1 MGAHVGCAQKQS
13 KRPRHEVADIF
24 RVHGEAYRSRH
35 VLTPE
40 QGKAMWAIKSCRT
53 AVLGGHMDKCVD
65 CDHKRP
71 SYNTCHN
78 RHCPKCQA
86 LAAAKWLKRRMDRIL
101 PVHYFHVVF
110 TLPGELR
117 TLGMRNQRMLYELL
131 LRTAADTLLTLGRD
145 PERYGAL
152 LGVTTVLH
160 TWTRDLKFHPHV
172 HCIVTG
178 GGLSV
183 DDTDWVDADPDF
195 LFPVNVMGQL
205 FRGKF
210 LDALARVHEQG
221 ELVLP
226 RELSPPGAFDEMRGR
241 LYRKSWVVYAK
252 RPFAGPKQVFSYL
265 GRYTHRVG
273 ISNHRLLDVN
283 DDTVTIATRD
293 GKSATMSPEVFIGRF
308 LQHILPK
315 GFGKVRHYGLM
326 ASANVK
332 RRLETA
338 RRLLAERQPPPDYS
352 DMGGEDLLGDWKSF
366 LQRLTGIDLNVCP
379 ACGSRRLQRRT
390 IPPEADNVTGSLAR
404 APPGT
409 VGTR

>member
-1 MGAHVGCAQKQS
+1 
-13 KRPRHEVADIF
+13 
-24 RVHGEAYRSRH
+24 
-35 VLTPE
+35 
-40 QGKAMWAIKSCRT
+40 
-53 AVLGGHMDKCVD
+53 
-65 CDHKRP
+65 
-71 SYNTCHN
+71 
-78 RHCPKCQA
+78 
-86 LAAAKWLKRRMDRIL
+86 
-101 PVHYFHVVF
+101 
-110 TLPGELR
+110 
-117 TLGMRNQRMLYELL
+117 
-131 LRTAADTLLTLGRD
+131 
-145 PERYGAL
+145 
-152 LGVTTVLH
+152 
-160 TWTRDLKFHPHV
+160 
-172 HCIVTG
+172 
-178 GGLSV
+178 
-183 DDTDWVDADPDF
+183 VDADPDF